1 MARTQP
7 NSNIMEME
15 TIDNLSSTK
24 LSLWNEEEATNE
36 GKQKKLCT
44 GESKTLLI

>member
-1 MARTQP
+1 
-7 NSNIMEME
+7 MEME
-15 TIDNLSSTK
+15 TTDNLSSTK

-36 GKQKKLCT
+36 GKQKKLFT